1 MCTKCWGLILVVL
14 LLLPIAGHTQ
24 APVPPKRELRGVWIC
39 TLANLDWPS
48 RANMHSDLQKTEFTK
63 LMNGVEKA
71 GLNAVFVQVR
81 PAGDALYPS
90 ELVPWSQ
97 YLSGKQG
104 VPPSPFYDPLEFM
117 IDEAHHRNI
126 EFHAWFNPFRALSH
140 IQFSSVSADN
150 MLNRHPDWFFTYG
163 ISKYFD
169 PGVPAAR
176 HYLVR
181 VVMEVVRN
189 YDVDAIHLDDYFYPY
204 PLAGVPIPDDRSF
217 RTYGGGY
224 SDRSTWRRHNVDA
237 FVEELADSIF
247 LNKPSVKFGISPF
260 GVWRNDDQ
268 DVRGSGTVRA
278 LSAYDALYAD
288 TRKWLKYGWVDYM
301 VPQLYWNI
309 GNPRAAFDVLLKWWD
324 DQSSDRHVYI
334 GHAIYLLAREPKPSW
349 ANAAEFVD
357 QVELCRS
364 QDQICGSAWFR
375 CASIIANDGGITNSM
390 RYELYKYPA
399 LVPTMPWIDSIP
411 PNRPIDLK
419 IYRQDIG
426 LYLAWERPEPAD
438 DTDLPSYY
446 VVYRFEDGAPND
458 LDDPRNIVMIT
469 RDQHFLDKSAK
480 PGLVYTYAVTS
491 VDRLHNESERF
502 VYRTFSYEQ

>member
-1 MCTKCWGLILVVL
+1 MLVVL
-14 LLLPIAGHTQ
+14 MGWGLNGQSQ
-24 APVPPKRELRGVWIC
+24 APLAPKREFRGAWIT

-48 RANMHSDLQKTEFTK
+48 RANMHSDLQKIEFSRMMDG
-63 LMNGVEKA
+63 LQRAGMNA
-71 GLNAVFVQVR
+71 AFVQVR

-104 VPPSPFYDPLEFM
+104 VAPSPYYDPLAFM
-117 IDEAHHRNI
+117 IEDCHSRNI

-140 IQFSSVSADN
+140 IQHSSVAAHN

-181 VVMEVVRN
+181 VIMEVVRN
-189 YDVDAIHLDDYFYPY
+189 YDIDGIHLDDYFYPY
-204 PLAGVPIPDDRSF
+204 PLPGVPLPDDRSY
-217 RTYGGGY
+217 RTYGSGY
-224 SDRSTWRRHNVDA
+224 TDLGSWRRHNVDA

-268 DVRGSGTVRA
+268 DLRGSGTVRA

-309 GNPRAAFDVLLKWWD
+309 GNPRASYDVLVEWWSE
-324 DQSSDRHVYI
+324 QSSDRHVYI
-334 GHAIYLLAREPKPSW
+334 GHAIYLLAKEAKPSW
-349 ANAAEFVD
+349 AKASEFVA
-357 QVELCRS
+357 QVEFCRA
-364 QDQICGSAWFR
+364 QGQICGDAWFR
-375 CASIIANDGGITNSM
+375 ASSILANDGGITNSM
-390 RYELYKYPA
+390 RYELYNHPA
-399 LVPTMPWIDSIP
+399 LVPEMPWIDSLP

-419 IYRQDIG
+419 IYQQDAG
-426 LYLAWERPEPAD
+426 LYLGWEMPEPAED
-438 DTDLPSYY
+438 MDLPTYF
-446 VVYRFEDGAPND
+446 VVYRFDEGESND
-458 LDDPRNIVMIT
+458 LDDPSNILAIT
-469 RDQHFLDKSAK
+469 RKLHHLDQTAK
-480 PGLVYTYAVTS
+480 PGQTYTYAITS
-491 VDRLHNESERF
+491 VDRLHNESDRF
-502 VYRTFSYEQ
+502 VYDTFSYAQ

>member
-1 MCTKCWGLILVVL
+1 MRNLLGGLVLGTL
-14 LLLPIAGHTQ
+14 LLLQTWCLAQ
-24 APVPPKRELRGVWIC
+24 EAMPPKREFRGVWVC

-48 RANMHSDLQKTEFTK
+48 RANMHSDLQKNEFSK
-63 LMNGVEKA
+63 LMNEMQRA
-71 GLNAVFVQVR
+71 GMNAVFVQVR

-90 ELVPWSQ
+90 KLVPWSQ

-104 VPPSPFYDPLEFM
+104 VPPSPYYDPLAYMVEQSH
-117 IDEAHHRNI
+117 ARNI

-140 IQFSSVSADN
+140 IQYSSVAADN
-150 MLNRHPDWFFTYG
+150 MINRHPDWFFTYG

-181 VVMEVVRN
+181 VIMEVVRN
-189 YDVDAIHLDDYFYPY
+189 YDIDGIHLDDYFYPY
-204 PLAGVPIPDDRSF
+204 PLPGVPLPDARSYRLHGSGF
-217 RTYGGGY
+217 
-224 SDRSTWRRHNVDA
+224 SDLATWRRHNVDA

-268 DVRGSGTVRA
+268 DSRGSGTVRA

-309 GNPRAAFDVLLKWWD
+309 GNSRAAFDVLVSWWD
-324 DQSSDRHVYI
+324 AQSSDRHVYI
-334 GHAIYLLAREPKPSW
+334 GHAIYLLSKDPKPAW
-349 ANAAEFVD
+349 AMASEFVD
-357 QVELCRS
+357 QVEMCRS
-364 QDQICGSAWFR
+364 QDQVCGNAWFR
-375 CASIIANDGGITNSM
+375 SSCISGNDGGITNAL

-399 LVPTMPWIDSIP
+399 LVPDMPWIDSLP
-411 PNRPIDLK
+411 PNRPLDLK
-419 IYRQDIG
+419 IYAQTDG
-426 LYLAWERPEPAD
+426 LYLTWELPEAAQD
-438 DTDLPSYY
+438 GDLPTYY
-446 VVYRFEDGAPND
+446 VVYRFLDGEAND
-458 LDDPRNIVMIT
+458 LDDPRNIVATT
-469 RDQHFLDKSAK
+469 RDMHYFDRSAK
-480 PGLVYTYAVTS
+480 PGMVYTYAVTS

-502 VYRTFSYEQ
+502 VYRTYAYEQ